1 MEWNGVH
8 FPVRKRMRRDHVKS
22 CAATHPLAII
32 HSGASKVSAISSSL
46 DYRVSHSLAPSH
58 SRLPGPWL
66 VDTLPCTRLL
76 GPRRPRQ
83 ELGQDSTCRDLR
95 TFPMAASDR
104 DESGA
109 FDDGFVGQ
117 WAGSTYPTMTQSG
130 IFTL

>member
-1 MEWNGVH
+1 MAVPLK
-8 FPVRKRMRRDHVKS
+8 PV
-22 CAATHPLAII
+22 L
-32 HSGASKVSAISSSL
+32 
-46 DYRVSHSLAPSH
+46 SLALSTTECLTPSH
-58 SRLPGPWL
+58 SQLPGPWL

-109 FDDGFVGQ
+109 FDDGFVG
-117 WAGSTYPTMTQSG
+117 
-130 IFTL
+130 

>member
-1 MEWNGVH
+1 MEWNSVH
-8 FPVRKRMRRDHVKS
+8 SPICKIMLYDHVKS
-22 CAATHPLAII
+22 CAAAHPLAII
-32 HSGASKVSAISSSL
+32 HGGASKISAISSFL
-46 DYRVSHSLAPSH
+46 DYQVSYSLALSHSQ
-58 SRLPGPWL
+58 LPGPWL

-109 FDDGFVGQ
+109 FDDGFVG
-117 WAGSTYPTMTQSG
+117 
-130 IFTL
+130 